1 MKLENVL
8 SFTRCAQKKAV
19 QTVKKHT
26 ADLDW
31 QVIQNQMDIFFE
43 RWTLSTHNLGSDSAK
58 AQNEYSFLMGFTFC
72 FVFCFSFEAK
82 IWMEGLFDGHFLLSQ
97 SLALAKII
105 NFVQSLLPNGLNSKR
120 PFTIFS
126 PDTVFFCHI
135 PSQTLCATFLIR
147 RLQTL
152 KNG

>member
-1 MKLENVL
+1 MKHENVL
-8 SFTRCAQKKAV
+8 SLTRCAQKKAE

-82 IWMEGLFDGHFLLSQ
+82 I
-97 SLALAKII
+97 
-105 NFVQSLLPNGLNSKR
+105 
-120 PFTIFS
+120 
-126 PDTVFFCHI
+126 
-135 PSQTLCATFLIR
+135 
-147 RLQTL
+147 
-152 KNG
+152 